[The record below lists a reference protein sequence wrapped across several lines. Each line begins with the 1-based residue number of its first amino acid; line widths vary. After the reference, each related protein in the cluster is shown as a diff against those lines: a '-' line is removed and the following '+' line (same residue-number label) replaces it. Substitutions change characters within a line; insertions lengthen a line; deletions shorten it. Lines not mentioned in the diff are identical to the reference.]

1 MSSIGVSHFFN
12 TVDSTIEVIIIA
24 INIIIIYMKSIIID
38 SNLIPIEIV
47 VGQISP

>member
-24 INIIIIYMKSIIID
+24 INLIIVIIIAINLIIVIIII
-38 SNLIPIEIV
+38 
-47 VGQISP
+47 